1 MPIFITH
8 NLNYRKRD
16 IMKSII
22 ITIGREY
29 GSGGRYIGE
38 LVSKRLNIP
47 FYDKNLIT
55 KTYEKNNCDYSKLEE
70 YDEVSNSGILKKLE
84 MFDINNYKGN
94 GIYSSDVYQNLVSD
108 TIKDISKHGSCVILG
123 RNSNNILKDR
133 DNVINIFIYSND
145 LDFKIKRKMELE
157 NISYDEALSRLK
169 YVDKNRRKYY
179 ESMNKNKSWGNIRD
193 YDYLIDSSILGVD
206 GTADMIVYIYNKYKD
221 SNIK

>member
-1 MPIFITH
+1 MLIFITH
-8 NLNYRKRD
+8 NLNYRKSD

-38 LVSKRLNIP
+38 VVSKKLNIP

-55 KTYEKNNCDYSKLEE
+55 KTYEKNNCNYSKLEE
-70 YDEVSNSGILKKLE
+70 NDEVSKNSILKKIE
-84 MFDINNYKGN
+84 MFNINNYSDN
-94 GIYSSDVYQNLVSD
+94 NLYSSDIYQNLISN
-108 TIKDISKHGSCVILG
+108 TIRDISEHGSCVILG

-145 LDFKIKRKMELE
+145 LDFKVKRKMKLE
-157 NISYDEALSRLK
+157 NLSYDKALSRLK
-169 YVDKNRRKYY
+169 YVDKQRKKFY
-179 ESMNKNKSWGNIRD
+179 ESMDKRNSWGNRKD

-206 GTADMIVYIYNKYKD
+206 GTAAMIVDIYNKYKED
-221 SNIK
+221 AGN